1 MTTHCV
7 QWREKGVL
15 LNKTIGAETLEEAKQ
30 QLIKQEGIKP
40 SQILKEGA
48 WK

>member
-1 MTTHCV
+1 MITHV
-7 QWREKGVL
+7 IQWREGGEL